1 VEVIEGSGPASE
13 TFFLDEAFN
22 RFQAEAQGKRLV
34 TFSAGTGRRGVALTL
49 GGAKGRWSCPVTGAF
64 GGVVAEGHPP
74 SAGVFSVVDAAT
86 SWLRGEPEATS
97 ASIRL
102 PPDCFN
108 QPGSA
113 ALENALHRAG
123 WRLDQ
128 ADVNHHLVVGPPAR
142 FLAELGETK
151 RKELRRLERS
161 GATAGEAGLE
171 ASRRIYDIIAE
182 NRRSKGYP
190 MTMAWPQVEALAG
203 AFPDRVRFFG
213 IIRGGTIL
221 AGAICLR
228 ITVSYLYV
236 FYWGERPEFRE
247 ESPVTLLAGGLVAYA
262 YSRGVSVL
270 DIGVSTEH
278 SAPNVGLIAF
288 KECLGCRASSR
299 RIYTLDV
306 G

>member
-1 VEVIEGSGPASE
+1 MQIIEGNGPASE
-13 TFFLDEAFN
+13 TFFLDAAFN
-22 RFQAEAQGKRLV
+22 SFQAKAQGKRLV
-34 TFSAGTGRRGVALTL
+34 TFSAGEGRRGVALTL

-74 SAGVFSVVDAAT
+74 AAAVFSVVDAAT

-102 PPDCFN
+102 PPDCFS

-171 ASRRIYDIIAE
+171 ASRRSTTSSPRI
-182 NRRSKGYP
+182 GG
-190 MTMAWPQVEALAG
+190 AW
-203 AFPDRVRFFG
+203 
-213 IIRGGTIL
+213 
-221 AGAICLR
+221 AI
-228 ITVSYLYV
+228 
-236 FYWGERPEFRE
+236 P
-247 ESPVTLLAGGLVAYA
+247 
-262 YSRGVSVL
+262 
-270 DIGVSTEH
+270 
-278 SAPNVGLIAF
+278 
-288 KECLGCRASSR
+288 
-299 RIYTLDV
+299 
-306 G
+306 